1 MPHFPGVTAH
11 GSLVLQWV
19 RKRTWRLVH
28 GFRVTWSDGEHVVPA
43 GLHTDLA
50 SIPRGFRWLVSVVG
64 QWARA
69 SVVHD
74 DLYVRQPAG
83 WTRYDAD
90 RLFYELMRAEGVAP
104 WRAWVMY
111 GAVRAGGWWLW

>member
-1 MPHFPGVTAH
+1 MPRFPGVTAR
-11 GSLVLQWV
+11 GSLVLKWV
-19 RKRTWRLVH
+19 HGRTWRLVH
-28 GFRVTWSDGEHVVPA
+28 GIRVTWRGGEYTVSA
-43 GLHTDLA
+43 GLRTDLA

-83 WTRYDAD
+83 WTRHDAD
-90 RLFYELMRAEGVAP
+90 RLFLELMRDEGVSV
-104 WRAWVMY
+104 WRAWIMY